1 MSEYWKSTVGFP
13 FYCYSPLLTVTQP
26 KYWCKHCKTFV
37 RDTKLEKA
45 NHDATPKHQG
55 NLKRFLRDL
64 HRGHEKDE
72 KDKERA
78 KAEVARLNGM
88 IAGGGSGATAS
99 SSNSGFARGPTPSLP
114 QPQATPSQRKQ
125 QLAQLAEMG
134 VAIPDEFRPD
144 MAMAGEWQ
152 VTSERIVEPD
162 GEKNPEAMAL
172 GVRKR
177 VPDEEEAEEIEAKKR
192 RWGSTYR
199 SHPVEEDD
207 GDLDALLSNVTQKG
221 KGLAVKIE
229 MKGEAK
235 EDVGEVI
242 KTEPGINADETPAGL
257 APSEEQKLGIK
268 REPSDSGGVM
278 AIPPAAP
285 TLPAGLEQEGAGGED
300 SGVGAIIFKKRKA
313 KNIRQK

>member
-1 MSEYWKSTVGFP
+1 M
-13 FYCYSPLLTVTQP
+13 QP

-78 KAEVARLNGM
+78 KAEVARLNGLT
-88 IAGGGSGATAS
+88 AGGASGAGS
-99 SSNSGFARGPTPSLP
+99 SSSSSFGQGPTPSLP
-114 QPQATPSQRKQ
+114 KPQATASQRKQ

-134 VAIPDEFRPD
+134 VSIPDEFRPD

-152 VTSERIVEPD
+152 VTSERIVEVD
-162 GEKNPEAMAL
+162 EGEKKPEAKAL

-177 VPDEEEAEEIEAKKR
+177 ASDEGEAEEIEAKKR

-199 SHPVEEDD
+199 THPDQEDD
-207 GDLDALLSNVTQKG
+207 GDLDALLSNATRKSEGPV
-221 KGLAVKIE
+221 VKE
-229 MKGEAK
+229 EVKEEVKQEGE
-235 EDVGEVI
+235 DI
-242 KTEPGINADETPAGL
+242 KTEPGTDGIYLPTSLSLMNATKEP
-257 APSEEQKLGIK
+257 GIK
-268 REPSDSGGVM
+268 REISDGESVL
-278 AIPPAAP
+278 PAAI
-285 TLPAGLEQEGAGGED
+285 EGDLQGED
-300 SGVGAIIFKKRKA
+300 QSAAKVIFKKRKA

>member
-1 MSEYWKSTVGFP
+1 
-13 FYCYSPLLTVTQP
+13 LLTITQP

-45 NHDATPKHQG
+45 NHEATPKHQG

-88 IAGGGSGATAS
+88 TSGGGLGGAAS
-99 SSNSGFARGPTPSLP
+99 SSSSGFGRGPTPSLP
-114 QPQATPSQRKQ
+114 KPQATPSQRKQ

-152 VTSERIVEPD
+152 VTSERIVEAD
-162 GEKNPEAMAL
+162 GQKKLEATAL

-207 GDLDALLSNVTQKG
+207 GDLDALLSNVKQKG
-221 KGLAVKIE
+221 KAPSVKIE
-229 MKGEAK
+229 IKGEAK
-235 EDVGEVI
+235 EDGGEVN
-242 KTEPGINADETPAGL
+242 KTEPRGNSDEPPAGPP
-257 APSEEQKLGIK
+257 PSEEQRMGIK
-268 REPSDSGGVM
+268 REPSDGETAM
-278 AIPPAAP
+278 PPAE
-285 TLPAGLEQEGAGGED
+285 TILLEGSKQEGAGGED
-300 SGVGAIIFKKRKA
+300 PGVGGIVFKKRKA

>member
-1 MSEYWKSTVGFP
+1 MSEYWKST
-13 FYCYSPLLTVTQP
+13 P

-88 IAGGGSGATAS
+88 TAGGGSGAVAS
-99 SSNSGFARGPTPSLP
+99 SSISGFGRGPTPSLP
-114 QPQATPSQRKQ
+114 KPQATPAQRKQ

-144 MAMAGEWQ
+144 MAMAGEWE
-152 VTSERIVEPD
+152 VTSERIVEEHGKRKPD
-162 GEKNPEAMAL
+162 AMAL

-177 VPDEEEAEEIEAKKR
+177 VPDEAEAEEIESKKR
-192 RWGSTYR
+192 KWGSTYR
-199 SHPVEEDD
+199 SHPAEEDD
-207 GDLDALLSNVTQKG
+207 GELDSLLNNVTRKG
-221 KGLAVKIE
+221 KVSSVETEI
-229 MKGEAK
+229 KGEVK
-235 EDVGEVI
+235 EEACEVV
-242 KTEPGINADETPAGL
+242 KTEPGDKNEAPADLLPNGERT
-257 APSEEQKLGIK
+257 IK
-268 REPSDSGGVM
+268 REPS
-278 AIPPAAP
+278 
-285 TLPAGLEQEGAGGED
+285 EGETAMPQQ
-300 SGVGAIIFKKRKA
+300 I
-313 KNIRQK
+313 